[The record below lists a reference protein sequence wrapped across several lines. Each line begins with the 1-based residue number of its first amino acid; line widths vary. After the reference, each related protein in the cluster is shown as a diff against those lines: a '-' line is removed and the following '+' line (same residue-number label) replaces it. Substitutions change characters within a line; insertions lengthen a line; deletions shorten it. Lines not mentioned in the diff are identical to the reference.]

1 MAEGRSLGFCSC
13 QMGSFPKGNL
23 DGNQCPLGSMPTAP
37 SPRAT
42 KERLGADENVQGWHE
57 SKGLPVK
64 PITSVL

>member
-1 MAEGRSLGFCSC
+1 MAEGRLFGFRSC

-42 KERLGADENVQGWHE
+42 KERLGAE
-57 SKGLPVK
+57 
-64 PITSVL
+64 